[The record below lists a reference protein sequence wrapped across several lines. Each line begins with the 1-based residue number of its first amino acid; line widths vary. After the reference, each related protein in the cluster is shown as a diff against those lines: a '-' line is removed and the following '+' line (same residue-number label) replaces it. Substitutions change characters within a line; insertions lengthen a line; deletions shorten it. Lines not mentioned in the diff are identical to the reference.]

1 MPSPEL
7 LCQRYPTSPG
17 LPLLEI
23 MEKIR
28 VERNKNKLGFNFQ
41 NSAISIPSLS
51 STMSSAM
58 LAPRPLAITSTN
70 RITPKSNRILTTR
83 TFSRPALQICPRAS
97 SADSTEQATTADIS
111 KSVAVLKQASI
122 DYSAPPSAVFNALRN
137 LEQAKLPTEDWPAII
152 GGTASPGRRWRLI
165 FTSGT
170 KDVQKAMKSAGQGS
184 GKYFPLT
191 AVQRW
196 DSTTSQIEN
205 GIFLGHVAAL
215 IFSGKY
221 QYAAMKGKKLSF
233 DFDTLKLKLGPL
245 TVPIKLKEK
254 ITDYSSPPKDPFFLF
269 FYVSDDLIA
278 ARGRGGGIAFWAR
291 TTPAW
296 ELENGVA

>member
-1 MPSPEL
+1 
-7 LCQRYPTSPG
+7 
-17 LPLLEI
+17 
-23 MEKIR
+23 
-28 VERNKNKLGFNFQ
+28 
-41 NSAISIPSLS
+41 
-51 STMSSAM
+51 
-58 LAPRPLAITSTN
+58 
-70 RITPKSNRILTTR
+70 
-83 TFSRPALQICPRAS
+83 
-97 SADSTEQATTADIS
+97 
-111 KSVAVLKQASI
+111 VLKQASI

-215 IFSGKY
+215 TFSGPY
-221 QYAAMKGKKLSF
+221 AMKGKKLSF

-245 TVPIKLKEK
+245 TVPIKLKDK